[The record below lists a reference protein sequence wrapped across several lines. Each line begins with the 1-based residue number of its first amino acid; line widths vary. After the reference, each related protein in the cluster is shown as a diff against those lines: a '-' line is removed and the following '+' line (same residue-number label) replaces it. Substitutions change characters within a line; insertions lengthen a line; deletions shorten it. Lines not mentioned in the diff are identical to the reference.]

1 MILSQKN
8 LRHFLC
14 PTCKSYVC
22 LCVPMDHLVK
32 IGARTKRAIL
42 LVMAVGLS
50 WATGCSST
58 LPPRRYLIE
67 VATSAKANRNSP
79 IPVTLVAVRDPKLF
93 EQIVKLSAKQW
104 YEQREQMRRDFPS
117 GTAFSEWDWEFV
129 PGQAPPPIFIE
140 IDGQALGGILFANYR
155 SPGDHRFRIGAAQR
169 MRIDLL
175 DDDFAI
181 TPLDVPED

>member
-1 MILSQKN
+1 
-8 LRHFLC
+8 
-14 PTCKSYVC
+14 
-22 LCVPMDHLVK
+22 MDHLVK

-175 DDDFAI
+175 DDGFAI